1 MRTYILRRLLLMIPT
16 LLGVSVLIFIA
27 MRVIPGDPLRSI
39 AGEGQLYVLS
49 DEELA
54 VVRHSLGLDRALHI
68 QYLAWLVDIFKGDLG
83 FSFWRDKEPIRDLVL
98 RRGPITVEIAVM
110 AMFIAWAVGL
120 PVGMISA
127 MKRNSLVD
135 NVLRFIVTLFMAIPN
150 FWLALTFILVAVL
163 WFSWRPPLEIIQLWD
178 DPVRNM
184 QIIVGPALAL
194 GIAMGAVIARMTR
207 ATVLETLGE
216 DYVRTARAKG
226 LGPRVVVWRHVLRN
240 ALLPVVTLSG
250 IQLGALLGGT
260 VAVERAF
267 SVPGLG
273 FTLIFAIIQRDW
285 MLIQN
290 LVLLFGTATV
300 VVNFAVDLTYGW
312 IDPRIRYN

>member
-16 LLGVSVLIFIA
+16 LIGVSVLIFIA
-27 MRVIPGDPLRSI
+27 MRVIPGDPLRTI

-54 VVRHSLGLDRALHI
+54 KVRHSLGLDRALHI
-68 QYLAWLVDIFKGDLG
+68 QYLSWLGDIFKGDLG

-120 PVGMISA
+120 PVGMVSA
-127 MKRNSLVD
+127 MNRNSLVD

-150 FWLALTFILVAVL
+150 FWLALTFILITVL
-163 WFSWRPPLEIIQLWD
+163 FFSWRPPLEIIQLWD
-178 DPVRNM
+178 DPVRNLQM
-184 QIIVGPALAL
+184 TVGPALAL

-207 ATVLETLGE
+207 ATVLEALGE

-226 LGPRVVVWRHVLRN
+226 LGPRIVVWRHVLRN

-273 FTLIFAIIQRDW
+273 FTLIFAIIQRDY

-290 LVLLFGTATV
+290 LVLLFGAAAV
-300 VVNFAVDLTYGW
+300 IVNFAVDLTYGW

>member
-16 LLGVSVLIFIA
+16 LIGVSVLIFIA

-54 VVRHSLGLDRALHI
+54 IVRHSLGLDRALHI
-68 QYLAWLVDIFKGDLG
+68 QYLAWLGDIFKGDLG

-127 MKRNSLVD
+127 MKRNTLVD

-150 FWLALTFILVAVL
+150 FWLALTLILISVL
-163 WFSWRPPLEIIQLWD
+163 YFSWRPPLEIIQLWD
-178 DPVRNM
+178 DPVRNLQM
-184 QIIVGPALAL
+184 TVGPALAL

-207 ATVLETLGE
+207 ATVLESLGE

-226 LGPRVVVWRHVLRN
+226 LGPRIVVWRHVLRN

-312 IDPRIRYN
+312 IDPRIRYD